1 MDIKTL
7 KTWKEKKE
15 YLGIPDHDF
24 KPQNGRILCYKVSA
38 EDIKAKGN
46 IMVADTGLVDQSGQ
60 KLETKQILDLQT
72 AEGYSRWVVVDMSPD
87 VEIFYEKMN
96 EEKPDRYIT
105 KGDTI
110 ITSDNMMFIELTRK
124 NRSFMIAYYMDIISF
139 VPFETDEI
147 LQSFE
152 DKKSNENKN

>member
-1 MDIKTL
+1 
-7 KTWKEKKE
+7 
-15 YLGIPDHDF
+15 
-24 KPQNGRILCYKVSA
+24 
-38 EDIKAKGN
+38 
-46 IMVADTGLVDQSGQ
+46 
-60 KLETKQILDLQT
+60 
-72 AEGYSRWVVVDMSPD
+72 
-87 VEIFYEKMN
+87 MN